1 MHKAICTL
9 LILLTSCRATF
20 PTKLSVQPVQTT
32 IPSVETA
39 VASVKLGEEVKYNS
53 HDSRYVTS
61 DALIRWECIEGT
73 AYSVCQTEDLNFV
86 ALRLPEKVRFRFEG
100 GRVTRLL
107 NATEYNQASAELVE
121 LQQAELRLQQQ
132 ARVDSLRTAPA
143 HVGDFTPVTVPFG
156 GSPVIKG
163 LFLGM
168 RMEQVVDALNEKFLP
183 GVADGKPKLWHRR
196 NDKDFPYSV
205 ERLSDTRKD
214 GAVTC
219 EREWYVVDSRVL
231 MDCICEEHG
240 GRRRQCSTEKWY
252 VLNSRDGKKTIF
264 PDVSHRLATEEG
276 YVLPALGVLFIV
288 AFGND
293 NTLVE
298 VGIDKD
304 FFKAGDIPTADF
316 ARMIMDAYHIPK
328 LDHDVSVQFLFNQY
342 QSIETYT
349 YRSQNGWEI
358 KVSSFEVRLK
368 RVTATSEVKLD

>member
-73 AYSVCQTEDLNFV
+73 AYSVCQTEDLNYV
-86 ALRLPEKVRFRFEG
+86 GLRLPEKVRFRFEG

-183 GVADGKPKLWHRR
+183 GVADGKLKLWHHPRSE
-196 NDKDFPYSV
+196 DYPYSV

-231 MDCICEEHG
+231 VDCICEEHG
-240 GRRRQCSTEKWY
+240 GRTMPCFTEKWY

-264 PDVSHRLATEEG
+264 PVFGGLLNG
-276 YVLPALGVLFIV
+276 FV
-288 AFGND
+288 FGND
-293 NTLVE
+293 NTLVW
-298 VGIDKD
+298 VNISKD

-316 ARMIMDAYHIPK
+316 ARMIMDAYHIPE
-328 LDHDVSVQFLFNQY
+328 LSVEFQFNQFQY
-342 QSIETYT
+342 S

-358 KVSSFEVRLK
+358 KVSSFAVQLE